1 MVKLKLIYS
10 VGANNLG
17 ETDRDR
23 GRNDFEE
30 CWNFTGFGV
39 KRMWLNT
46 KIQISVG
53 NGSMSG
59 QK

>member
-1 MVKLKLIYS
+1 LAQAI
-10 VGANNLG
+10 G

-23 GRNDFEE
+23 GRNDFVE

-46 KIQISVG
+46 KIQICVG
-53 NGSMSG
+53 NVSMSE